1 MVNVIHGDSTGVQ
14 CLTGQVVLLPQQ
26 GIGATIAFLIT
37 SGNPIRLR
45 QVPGPNNQGVPLSSV
60 GGRQATVCG
69 NFLVDS
75 GQVLMNVTVVRPL
88 LQ

>member
-1 MVNVIHGDSTGVQ
+1 MVNVIHGSSTSTQ

-26 GIGATIAFLIT
+26 GIGATNAFLIT
-37 SGNPIRLR
+37 SGSPIRLR
-45 QVPGPNNQGVPLSSV
+45 QVPGPANQGVPLSSV

-69 NFLVDS
+69 NFLVDN
-75 GQVLMNVTVVRPL
+75 GQVILNVTLVRPL

>member
-1 MVNVIHGDSTGVQ
+1 MVNVVHGDSPGLQ

-26 GIGATIAFLIT
+26 GIGATNAFLIS

-45 QVPGPNNQGVPLSSV
+45 QVPGPDNQGVPLSSV

-69 NFLVDS
+69 NFLVDG
-75 GQVLMNVTVVRPL
+75 GQVLLNVTFVRPL

>member
-1 MVNVIHGDSTGVQ
+1 MVNVIHGDSTGLQ

-26 GIGATIAFLIT
+26 GIGATNAFLI
-37 SGNPIRLR
+37 SGGNPIRLR
-45 QVPGPNNQGVPLSSV
+45 QVPGPDNQGVPLSSV

-69 NFLVDS
+69 NFLVDG
-75 GQVLMNVTVVRPL
+75 GQVILNVTFVRPL